1 MFASPLS
8 SRHLLVSRNLYVGA
22 VALTIMFAALFST
35 SLPGRDLYSAGLHA
49 LVNFKVMWICALIA
63 VWQIWGASSQNLRSG
78 DVIYGGI
85 FVALAAVTAGLWPW
99 IILSTFAVVFLCRT
113 SRTTDRQALYLL
125 IAIGIHEI
133 FVTLCGEVF
142 ADSLLGL
149 DALIAGSLTR
159 LLLPEVLVTGAMLQV
174 PGGHSVMLVWGC
186 SSLSYV
192 GDMMLL
198 CWALS
203 LLLVGNGEP
212 ARGLWRRLALTAVIT
227 VTLNTV
233 RLALMATDPQIY
245 MFFHEGLGATAFR
258 ITILTGAVGIAWL
271 HSNHAI
277 FKPDRAA

>member
-212 ARGLWRRLALTAVIT
+212 VRGLWRRLALTAVIT

>member
-1 MFASPLS
+1 
-8 SRHLLVSRNLYVGA
+8 
-22 VALTIMFAALFST
+22 MFAALFST

-212 ARGLWRRLALTAVIT
+212 VRGLWRRLALTAVIT